1 DCYFA
6 KIINR
11 MWQSTNE
18 TNRPSISFSGV
29 ASCIKDYNDM
39 SYKSW
44 MLATISIIASTYYT
58 IQLYRRIL

>member
-1 DCYFA
+1 
-6 KIINR
+6 
-11 MWQSTNE
+11 MWQRTNE
-18 TNRPSISFSGV
+18 TDRPSISFSGV

-39 SYKSW
+39 SYKPW